1 KAHITSRKTNSSIEY
16 LTSNA
21 KTKDSR
27 RDGITIFDE
36 VHMYPDDSIVRVM
49 NSGLGK
55 VPHPR
60 EVYISTNGTLR
71 EGLLDEMINDA
82 EEGLKGITDN
92 NMFSFI
98 CKIDQ
103 PDQLTDKAN
112 WQRATPMHAGHV

>member
-1 KAHITSRKTNSSIEY
+1 ELHGIKGYNVAIIANSESQAKTSFKEIYETIEGHPVMQKAFDHKKAHITSRKTNSSIEY

-55 VPHPR
+55 VHIHVR
-60 EVYISTNGTLR
+60 FTS
-71 EGLLDEMINDA
+71 LL
-82 EEGLKGITDN
+82 TV
-92 NMFSFI
+92 
-98 CKIDQ
+98 
-103 PDQLTDKAN
+103 
-112 WQRATPMHAGHV
+112 H